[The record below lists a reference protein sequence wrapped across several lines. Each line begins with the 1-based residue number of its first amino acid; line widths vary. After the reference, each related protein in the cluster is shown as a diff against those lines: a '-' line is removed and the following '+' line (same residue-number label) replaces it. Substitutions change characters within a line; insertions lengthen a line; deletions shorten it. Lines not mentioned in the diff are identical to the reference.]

1 GRAVRGPHLEP
12 ARPAR
17 PAQAL
22 RAARRRRLLPAARRA
37 VRRGGRGGVPPPG
50 APGPRAG
57 GGHAGRGARR
67 PGRVDA
73 APAHPQVGGRV
84 RVRFRRV
91 PGRPVGPRTL
101 ALAAVGGVLI
111 GAGAAA
117 MIASDLGVTPWD
129 VLTTAVADR
138 AGVSVGVSAAGLS
151 VLVYA
156 LCAPLG
162 RLPGWGNA
170 VLLVA
175 VSGAV
180 DGALALLGEP
190 DAWAGR
196 ALLYAAG
203 RPGRAARAGPGGH
216 RGDGARRGHG
226 AGRGA
231 GPRRGGVRAGRRP
244 ADRRLAAAAGCR
256 AGAAAAL
263 SRRRRGTRARRRGGC
278 AAPRSRGRRR
288 CRPRAPRGV
297 AGGVARAGRGAGAA
311 TAPARARG
319 GRAA

>member
-1 GRAVRGPHLEP
+1 
-12 ARPAR
+12 
-17 PAQAL
+17 
-22 RAARRRRLLPAARRA
+22 
-37 VRRGGRGGVPPPG
+37 
-50 APGPRAG
+50 
-57 GGHAGRGARR
+57 
-67 PGRVDA
+67 
-73 APAHPQVGGRV
+73 
-84 RVRFRRV
+84 VRFRRV

-180 DGALALLGEP
+180 DGALALLCEP

-203 RPGRAARAGPGGH
+203 VPVVCLGVALVVVADIGVGPLEMAMLVATDRAVPLVRARVVIEATTLAVGTALGGALGLGTAGFALAAGPLIAGWL
-216 RGDGARRGHG
+216 RLLGA
-226 AGRGA
+226 AP
-231 GPRRGGVRAGRRP
+231 GPRRLSAVGGEELEPGDGEVAQHREAEGDDDAGHERRV
-244 ADRRLAAAAGCR
+244 G
-256 AGAAAAL
+256 
-263 SRRRRGTRARRRGGC
+263 
-278 AAPRSRGRRR
+278 
-288 CRPRAPRGV
+288 
-297 AGGVARAGRGAGAA
+297 
-311 TAPARARG
+311 
-319 GRAA
+319 